1 VYKNFTEAPTRP
13 YEQVIN
19 RKFIQVQT
27 ENLYGRACGRVLANN
42 WATDKAVDELIARM
56 KQIVED

>member
-1 VYKNFTEAPTRP
+1 MYKNFTESATRP

-27 ENLYGRACGRVLANN
+27 ENLYGRACGRVLAENDTT
-42 WATDKAVDELIARM
+42 AKAVDELIARM
-56 KQIVED
+56 KQIVGD